1 MYHCLL
7 QILINGIPSLWPH
20 KGWKGALCSP
30 HKQRTW
36 FLLYQVKSHPSR
48 IRDILSLGNTLSEN
62 ITTFSSFWT
71 PLKTMCEI
79 AFLFLFRLNDFVPN
93 NFCKLNEH
101 VTEMNA
107 KTNLLLHFLLFPA
120 CNFPSF
126 QFKLKHH
133 PWWEQRSCQL
143 HYSNSV
149 WDSWFF
155 IFPPMNECFGDQQC

>member
-1 MYHCLL
+1 MSIFHLL
-7 QILINGIPSLWPH
+7 PRLSKFGRMIIEFFSEIICSMLKAIIIVPLPATNINKWNSFSLTSRR
-20 KGWKGALCSP
+20 WKGALCSP

-133 PWWEQRSCQL
+133 PW
-143 HYSNSV
+143 
-149 WDSWFF
+149 
-155 IFPPMNECFGDQQC
+155 